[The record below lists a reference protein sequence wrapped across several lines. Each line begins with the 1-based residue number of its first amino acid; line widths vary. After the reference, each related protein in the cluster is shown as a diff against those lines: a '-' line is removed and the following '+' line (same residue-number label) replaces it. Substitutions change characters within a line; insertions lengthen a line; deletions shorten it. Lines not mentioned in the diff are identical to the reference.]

1 MAIGTAGFEPL
12 EDLIGTGDLFGRKME
27 VTEVA
32 VADELA
38 AAASFVM
45 GQAAEAAPVVLVRG
59 ASLQVADTGSTALI
73 RNKEL
78 DLFR

>member
-12 EDLIGTGDLFGRKME
+12 ENLIGEEDLFRRPME

-38 AAASFVM
+38 AAASFMM
-45 GQAAEAAPVVLVRG
+45 GQADEGSPVVHIRG
-59 ASLQVADTGSTALI
+59 AKLRRSEQGSRSLI
-73 RNKEL
+73 REKTK
-78 DLFR
+78 DMFR